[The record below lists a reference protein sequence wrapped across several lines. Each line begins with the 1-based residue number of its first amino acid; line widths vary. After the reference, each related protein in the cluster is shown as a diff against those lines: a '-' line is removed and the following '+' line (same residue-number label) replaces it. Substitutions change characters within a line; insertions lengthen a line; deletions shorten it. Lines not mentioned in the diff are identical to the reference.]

1 MNSRPISIRDINVN
15 TVSFVPGL
23 AKAGRNPGINFKYE
37 GANLSIRVPRI
48 GFPGGVLIRDGES
61 GNTSY
66 TLIGSMKG
74 CDPYAKEHA
83 SESEGD
89 VGRFYNFLIDLDERV
104 IQEAVTN
111 SVKWF
116 GKKRSEEAIRDS
128 YKRIVSVSTDKIN
141 GEYIPNGKYPP
152 SFRVKVPVYDN
163 KVSTE
168 IVDSS
173 RNPIYATPESLLS
186 VFPKGVDVNMI
197 IGGSIY
203 IIAGGGFGVTWR
215 LNSAQVI
222 PRARITARDIFVD
235 EDEAEQPSQEA
246 PPVADSQVDIANLEI
261 PDSVDDFSQTTAP
274 PPPAPRKPRRAA
286 AGAL

>member
-1 MNSRPISIRDINVN
+1 MNSHPTSIRDINVN
-15 TVSFVPGL
+15 NVSFVPGL
-23 AKAGRNPGINFKYE
+23 AKPGRNPGINFKHE
-37 GANLSIRVPRI
+37 GSNLSIRVPRI
-48 GFPGGVLIRDGES
+48 NFPGGVLAREDEKTGV
-61 GNTSY
+61 TSY

-74 CDPYAKEHA
+74 CDPFGTEHA
-83 SESEGD
+83 GDSEGD
-89 VGRFYNFLIDLDERV
+89 VGRFYNFLIDLDELI
-104 IQEAVTN
+104 IQHAVTN

-116 GKKRSEEAIRDS
+116 GKKRSEEAIRDT
-128 YKRIVSVSTDKIN
+128 YKRIVSVSADKVD
-141 GEYIPNGKYPP
+141 GQYKPNGKYPP
-152 SFRVKVPVYDN
+152 SFRVKIPVYNN

-173 RNPIYATPESLLS
+173 RNPIYVTPESLVS

-222 PRARITARDIFVD
+222 PRARITARDIFAD
-235 EDEAEQPSQEA
+235 ENDVEDSQQPPTESATVPESQEN
-246 PPVADSQVDIANLEI
+246 IEI
-261 PDSVDDFSQTTAP
+261 PDETHQTTAP
-274 PPPAPRKPRRAA
+274 PAPAPRKPRRVA